1 MINQSF
7 FEVNSPILEIFLIEK
22 DGKDMYLAISEER
35 RRYIPPGV
43 MADWEY
49 QGQRSVDDEMFYA
62 VDVETSLVEY
72 GYVLVPKP
80 ARKANSLRDIVRSI
94 FHRT

>member
-1 MINQSF
+1 ML
-7 FEVNSPILEIFLIEK
+7 EVFQIEK
-22 DGKDMYLAISEER
+22 DGNDMYLAIPEER

-49 QGQRSVDDEMFYA
+49 QGQRPVDDDMFHP
-62 VDVETSLVEY
+62 VDVEQSLVEY

-80 ARKANSLRDIVRSI
+80 RRKANSLRDMVLSI
-94 FHRT
+94 FHRK